1 MDQSESRGFDDDQL
15 PTGQQGLPLM
25 SCFWC
30 ERLHSGEHPLS
41 VCPACT
47 ARLRT
52 MQSLEMSGSYPL
64 SNEFIDA
71 KLLRAAP
78 GNYALGYMDGDS
90 FIVFYVG
97 RSDCDVRRRLHEWVD
112 VPSRC
117 ESHSSSARAP
127 WGTHRP
133 GRVPLGA
140 AASVRVENDES
151 SYTHFAYRY
160 ARSAEE
166 AYAREWRNYDAF
178 GGARG
183 LDNEAEPMSVVPSA
197 MHLSVNAPC
206 RTRATLPSAS
216 VPQWAS
222 S

>member
-1 MDQSESRGFDDDQL
+1 MDQIDSRKLTEGQL
-15 PTGQQGLPLM
+15 RTGRKALPLM

-30 ERLHSGEHPLS
+30 ERLHPGEHPLS
-41 VCPACT
+41 VCAACT
-47 ARLRT
+47 ARLST
-52 MQSLEMSGSYPL
+52 MKSLEMSGAYPL
-64 SNEFIDA
+64 SNDAIDA
-71 KLLRAAP
+71 RLLRASP

-90 FIVFYVG
+90 FVVFYVG
-97 RSDCDVRRRLHEWVD
+97 RSDCDVRQRLHEWVD

-140 AASVRVENDES
+140 AASFRVENDES

-178 GGARG
+178 GGGHG
-183 LDNEAEPMSVVPSA
+183 LDNEAEPISVVPSA
-197 MHLSVNAPC
+197 MD
-206 RTRATLPSAS
+206 LPVHAG
-216 VPQWAS
+216 AAHTA
-222 S
+222 